1 MDESV
6 FRLLN
11 GWGISLAT
19 LLTSKWMLAV
29 VGLPL
34 LGYWTRRK
42 QWRAVLTVVMS
53 LALSDLVVV
62 RILKPT
68 INRERPCRAL
78 TQVQAPLGCGPGK
91 SSPSA
96 HASNAFALSISAAPN
111 IPYGYNVMIPVA
123 VGVSWSRIALG
134 VHYPSDVLL
143 GAFTG
148 SLLAVLC
155 GLLVFRNAKRRRN
168 ENSSSPTE

>member
-11 GWGISLAT
+11 GLGVSFAA
-19 LLTSKWMLAV
+19 LLSSKWMLVV

-62 RILKPT
+62 RIMKPT
-68 INRERPCRAL
+68 VNRERPCHVL
-78 TQVQAPLGCGPGK
+78 KEVQAPLGCGPGK
-91 SSPSA
+91 SFPSA
-96 HASNAFALSISAAPN
+96 HASNAFALAISAAPN
-111 IPYGYNVMIPVA
+111 IPYGYYVLMPVA
-123 VGVSWSRIALG
+123 VGVSWSRISLG
-134 VHYPSDVLL
+134 VHYPSDVLF

-155 GLLVFRNAKRRRN
+155 GLLVFKNAKRRRFDH
-168 ENSSSPTE
+168 SSLPTE